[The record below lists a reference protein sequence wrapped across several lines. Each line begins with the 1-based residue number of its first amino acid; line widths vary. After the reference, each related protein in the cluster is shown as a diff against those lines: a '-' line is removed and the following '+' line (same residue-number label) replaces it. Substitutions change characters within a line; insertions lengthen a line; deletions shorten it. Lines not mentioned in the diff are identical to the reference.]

1 MWRFSEDR
9 AFVERRC
16 LLFEAGSYPD
26 KGVTV
31 TSEMLEEIAANSPGE
46 IPVKI
51 EHLPESPIDGALGI
65 VHQLHVVGE
74 MLWGVL
80 RQPIETWRVMEISGA
95 RALSVGLDMS
105 NRRLLEASFVCHPRV
120 KRAQVFSEGAAL
132 EIGDRRGERGDVE
145 ILLAPIS
152 SAALSPLLSSRE
164 SGRGVMTTRGGKMR
178 SVKQF
183 ATELMGYLRGI
194 LEGGEGDSEAEGGHE
209 AALKPRVEAFSVPP
223 VPPLIA
229 PVAFNALSEADRRIR
244 DWKRE
249 GRIRAT
255 PETERLAKAL
265 LTFGGDQSLNFD
277 EGSVSLPQAFIRFVE
292 SNGEVVP
299 MGERIPAELPGK
311 AGEKLIALTRE
322 RVLADRIGYVEA
334 FTAVT
339 AANPELAMASRE
351 G

>member
-31 TSEMLEEIAANSPGE
+31 TSEMLEEIAANSPGA

-95 RALSVGLDMS
+95 RALSVGLDIA

-120 KRAQVFSEGAAL
+120 KRAQVFSESGKSGVGCLAL
-132 EIGDRRGERGDVE
+132 GIGGETGDLGMMECGSDEIQHSTPNMQR
-145 ILLAPIS
+145 
-152 SAALSPLLSSRE
+152 PLCK
-164 SGRGVMTTRGGKMR
+164 GGKMR
-178 SVKQF
+178 NVKQF

-194 LEGGEGDSEAEGGHE
+194 LDGGEGDSEGEGGHE
-209 AALKPRVEAFSVPP
+209 MALKPRVEAFSVPP
-223 VPPLIA
+223 APPLIA

-265 LTFGGDQSLNFD
+265 LTFGGDQSINFD

-322 RVLADRIGYVEA
+322 RVLTDRIGYVEA

-339 AANPELAMASRE
+339 AANPELAMAARE
-351 G
+351 